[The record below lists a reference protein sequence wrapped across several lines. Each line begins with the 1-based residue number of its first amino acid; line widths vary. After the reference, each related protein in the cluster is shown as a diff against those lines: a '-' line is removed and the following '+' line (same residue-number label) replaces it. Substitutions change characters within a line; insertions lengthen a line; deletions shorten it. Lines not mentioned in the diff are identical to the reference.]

1 MGVLAHPHPAPPPVS
16 SILPLSSSSS
26 APSLSGMSKIRQ
38 MLASEAIAVQPI
50 RRVPGEQE
58 RRRSDDISATDDALK
73 SGSRT
78 ELGKAEG
85 NRAGRAGSSSAFAL
99 DDAEAG
105 NRPVTGASPRLSA
118 MPNAGFLA
126 QSIHQDAMGSGLHIE
141 PWSAAIS
148 AYRKADAAAYA
159 ASASAGM
166 SV

>member
-1 MGVLAHPHPAPPPVS
+1 MNR
-16 SILPLSSSSS
+16 
-26 APSLSGMSKIRQ
+26 IRQ

-58 RRRSDDISATDDALK
+58 RRRSDDVSATDDALK
-73 SGSRT
+73 SGQRA
-78 ELGKAEG
+78 ELGGAEG
-85 NRAGRAGSSSAFAL
+85 NRAGRAGSSKFAL

-105 NRPVTGASPRLSA
+105 DGPVTGTSPRLSA
-118 MPNAGFLA
+118 MPNAGFIA

-141 PWSAAIS
+141 PWSAAIN

-159 ASASAGM
+159 AGASAGM